1 MKTQKSIQKNMTEG
15 NILPILLAFA
25 IPVLFGNIVQQIYSL
40 VDSVIVGQNLGANAL
55 ASIGAT
61 DSLTYLFF
69 GCTNGIATGFSI
81 CIAQAWGRKDEKDLK
96 IYTALI
102 TKYCLIISFALAVI
116 LSITTPTILTFMNTP
131 RELKANS
138 SIYLIILFLGM
149 PCSMGLNA
157 VLAVLRAIGDS
168 KISFYMLL
176 ISSFTNIGLDILFVA
191 ILHMGVA
198 GAAFATVLAQFFVLC
213 ASVFYGWKKYPL
225 LHFDMNSLKI
235 KGTYRKLLF
244 KNGIPMGA
252 QVCITAVATMIV
264 QIALNNC
271 GTAYITAF
279 TIGTKIQNI
288 LTQTFNALG
297 MTMATFVGQNYGN
310 GDVKRVR
317 KGVRIGIEI
326 GIGCSIF
333 CIIFILL
340 FLNSAISLF
349 GSDVT
354 DKVVSYTHYFMNCC
368 MLGYIPLAFLFVF
381 RSTLQGM
388 GYAGIT
394 LIGGTC
400 ELIARA
406 LIVGLLAKPFG
417 FYGISFGHTAAWTL
431 AAVTL
436 IPFYFSK
443 IKKE

>member
-1 MKTQKSIQKNMTEG
+1 
-15 NILPILLAFA
+15 
-25 IPVLFGNIVQQIYSL
+25 
-40 VDSVIVGQNLGANAL
+40 
-55 ASIGAT
+55 
-61 DSLTYLFF
+61 
-69 GCTNGIATGFSI
+69 
-81 CIAQAWGRKDEKDLK
+81 
-96 IYTALI
+96 
-102 TKYCLIISFALAVI
+102 
-116 LSITTPTILTFMNTP
+116 MNTP
-131 RELKANS
+131 DELKTNS

-157 VLAVLRAIGDS
+157 ALAVLRAIGDS

-198 GAAFATVLAQFFVLC
+198 GAAIATVLAQFLVLC
-213 ASVFYGWKKYPL
+213 ASIFYGWKKYPL
-225 LHFDMNSLKI
+225 LHFNIDFLKF
-235 KGTYRKLLF
+235 KGKYQTLLF

-252 QVCITAVATMIV
+252 QVCITAIATMIV

-297 MTMATFVGQNYGN
+297 MTMATFIGQNYGIGN
-310 GDVKRVR
+310 IKRIR
-317 KGVRIGIEI
+317 KGVRIGIQI

-340 FLNSAISLF
+340 FLDPAISVF
-349 GSDVT
+349 GTDVT
-354 DKVVSYTHYFMNCC
+354 DNVVNYTHYFMNCC

-388 GYAGIT
+388 GYANIT

-406 LIVGLLAKPFG
+406 LIVGLLSKPFG

-431 AAVTL
+431 AAITL
-436 IPFYFSK
+436 IPFYLK
-443 IKKE
+443 TIKEH